1 MNMTNV
7 FLTTLSKVSVLL
19 IFIGLGYLLRRAKKL
34 PDNAGRVLSL
44 LTTLVF
50 SPAYTIKNL
59 SASLTLEK
67 IGSQVA
73 LIGYGSIIVLAT
85 IGLAFVLAKPLARN
99 DFERRSYV
107 YAFCIPNFG
116 YFGYPLVEGVFG
128 SEVLSQLMLF
138 CLPMSIACNTFGYL
152 LFVKDGKLTFKDI
165 LKMPVIVA
173 VFIGMAI
180 GLSGLQLPPLVSDVL
195 ATAGNCMS
203 PASML
208 LAGFVLGG
216 FALKDLFKGGRAY
229 WMSAIRLL
237 GLPAL
242 VGGVLFLLGVRE
254 MYLALPIMILCM
266 PLGLNLVVFPESLGI
281 DASDN
286 AKMCFVCNLLT
297 IAVLPFVFALLSQI
311 M

>member
-1 MNMTNV
+1 MTNV

-19 IFIGLGYLLRRAKKL
+19 IFIGLGYLLRRVKKL

-73 LIGYGSIIVLAT
+73 LIGYGTIIVLAT

-128 SEVLSQLMLF
+128 SEVLSQLMIF

-152 LFVKDGKLTFKDI
+152 LFVKDGKLTIKDI

-173 VFIGMAI
+173 VFVGMAI
-180 GLSGLQLPPLVSDVL
+180 GLSGLKLPPLVTDVL
-195 ATAGNCMS
+195 TTAGNCMS

-216 FALKDLFKGGRAY
+216 FPLKDLFKGGRSY
-229 WMSAIRLL
+229 MMSAFRLV
-237 GLPAL
+237 GIPAL
-242 VGGVLFLLGVRE
+242 IGGVLFLLGVRG
-254 MYLALPIMILCM
+254 MYLALPVMILAM
-266 PLGLNLVVFPESLGI
+266 PLGLNLVVFPESMGI

>member
-1 MNMTNV
+1 MSGV

-19 IFIGLGYLLRRAKKL
+19 IFIGLGYLLRRTKKL

-59 SASLTLEK
+59 SASLTLDK
-67 IGSQVA
+67 IGSQMI
-73 LIGYGSIIVLAT
+73 LIGYGAVIVLAT
-85 IGLAFVLAKPLARN
+85 IGFAFAMAKVLSRN

-107 YAFCIPNFG
+107 YAFSIPNFG

-128 SEVLSQLMLF
+128 SEVLSQLMIF

-165 LKMPVIVA
+165 IKMPVIVS
-173 VFIGMAI
+173 VFVGMAL
-180 GLSGLQLPPLVSDVL
+180 GLSGLELPPLVADVL
-195 ATAGNCMS
+195 TTAGNCMS

-216 FALKDLFKGGRAY
+216 FPLKDLFKGGRSY
-229 WMSAIRLL
+229 MMSAIRLI
-237 GLPAL
+237 GIPAL
-242 VGGVLFLLGVRE
+242 VGGILFLLGFRE
-254 MYLALPIMILCM
+254 MYLALPVMILAM
-266 PLGLNLVVFPESLGI
+266 PLGLNLVVFPESMGI
-281 DASDN
+281 DASSN

-297 IAVLPFVFALLSQI
+297 IAVLPPIFALLSSI
-311 M
+311 L

>member
-1 MNMTNV
+1 MNGV

-19 IFIGLGYLLRRAKKL
+19 IFIGLGYLLRSSKKL

-59 SASLTLEK
+59 SSSLTLEK
-67 IGSQVA
+67 IGSQLA
-73 LIGYGSIIVLAT
+73 LIGYGTVIVLAT
-85 IGLAFVLAKPLARN
+85 IGLAFLLAKPLARN

-128 SEVLSQLMLF
+128 SEVLSQLMIF
-138 CLPMSIACNTFGYL
+138 CLPMTIACNTFGYL
-152 LFVKDGKLTFKDI
+152 LFVKNGKLTLKDI
-165 LKMPVIVA
+165 LKMPVIMA

-180 GLSGLQLPPLVSDVL
+180 GLSGIQLPPLVGDIL
-195 ATAGNCMS
+195 TTAGNCMS

-216 FALKDLFKGGRAY
+216 FPLKELFKSGRAY
-229 WMSAIRLL
+229 MMSAIRLV

-242 VGGVLFLLGVRE
+242 VGGALFLLGVRG
-254 MYLALPIMILCM
+254 MYLALPVMILAM

-297 IAVLPFVFALLSQI
+297 ICVIPFVFALLSQI

>member
-1 MNMTNV
+1 MTNV

-19 IFIGLGYLLRRAKKL
+19 IFIGLGYLLRRTKKL

-73 LIGYGSIIVLAT
+73 LIGYGTVIVLAT

-128 SEVLSQLMLF
+128 SEVLSQLMIF

-152 LFVKDGKLTFKDI
+152 LFVKDGKLTIKDI

-173 VFIGMAI
+173 VFVGMAI
-180 GLSGLQLPPLVSDVL
+180 GLSGLKLPPLVTDVL
-195 ATAGNCMS
+195 TTAGNCMS

-216 FALKDLFKGGRAY
+216 FPLKDLFKGGRSY
-229 WMSAIRLL
+229 MMSAFRLV
-237 GLPAL
+237 GIPAL
-242 VGGVLFLLGVRE
+242 VGGVLFLLGVRG
-254 MYLALPIMILCM
+254 MYLALPVMILAM
-266 PLGLNLVVFPESLGI
+266 PLGLNLVVFPESMGI

>member
-1 MNMTNV
+1 MTTV

-19 IFIGLGYLLRRAKKL
+19 FFIGLGYLLRRTKKL

-59 SASLTLEK
+59 SGNLRLEK
-67 IGSQVA
+67 IGSQMA
-73 LIGYGSIIVLAT
+73 LIGYGAVIVLIT
-85 IGLAFVLAKPLARN
+85 IGMALLLAKLLAKS
-99 DFERRSYV
+99 DFERSSYS
-107 YAFCIPNFG
+107 YAFSIPNFG

-128 SEVLSQLMLF
+128 SAVMGQMMIF
-138 CLPMSIACNTFGYL
+138 GLPLNIACNTFGYL
-152 LFVKDGKLTFKDI
+152 LFVKDKKLTFLDI
-165 LKMPVIVA
+165 IKMPVVMA
-173 VFIGMAI
+173 VFVGAAI
-180 GLSGLQLPPLVSDVL
+180 GLSGLTLPPLVTDVL
-195 ATAGNCMS
+195 TTAGNCMS

-216 FALKDLFKGGRAY
+216 FSLKELFKGGRSY
-229 WMSAIRLL
+229 VMSAIRLV
-237 GLPAL
+237 GIPA
-242 VGGVLFLLGVRE
+242 VFGGVLFLLGVRG
-254 MYLALPIMILCM
+254 MHLALPIMTLCM

-281 DASDN
+281 DASKN

-297 IAVLPFVFALLSQI
+297 IVVLPFIFALLSQI

>member
-1 MNMTNV
+1 MTNV

-59 SASLTLEK
+59 SSSLTLEK

-73 LIGYGSIIVLAT
+73 LIGYGAVIVLAT

-152 LFVKDGKLTFKDI
+152 LFVKDGKLTVKDI
-165 LKMPVIVA
+165 LKMPVIVS

-180 GLSGLQLPPLVSDVL
+180 GLSGLKLPPLVTDVL
-195 ATAGNCMS
+195 TTAGNCMS

-216 FALKDLFKGGRAY
+216 FPLKDLFKGGRSY
-229 WMSAIRLL
+229 MMSGIRLL
-237 GLPAL
+237 GIPAL

-254 MYLALPIMILCM
+254 MYLTLPVMILCM
-266 PLGLNLVVFPESLGI
+266 PLGLNLVVFPESMGI

-297 IAVLPFVFALLSQI
+297 IAVLPFVFALLSRI

>member
-1 MNMTNV
+1 MSGV

-19 IFIGLGYLLRRAKKL
+19 IFIGLGYLLRRTRKL

-73 LIGYGSIIVLAT
+73 LIGYGTVIVLAT
-85 IGLAFVLAKPLARN
+85 IGLAFLLAKPLARN

-128 SEVLSQLMLF
+128 SEVLSQLMIF

-165 LKMPVIVA
+165 LKMPVIVS
-173 VFIGMAI
+173 VFVGMAI
-180 GLSGLQLPPLVSDVL
+180 GLSGLKLPPLVTDVL
-195 ATAGNCMS
+195 STAGNCMS

-216 FALKDLFKGGRAY
+216 FPLKDLFKGGRSY
-229 WMSAIRLL
+229 MMSAFRLV
-237 GLPAL
+237 GIPAL
-242 VGGVLFLLGVRE
+242 VGGVLFLLGIRG
-254 MYLALPIMILCM
+254 MYLALPIMILAM
-266 PLGLNLVVFPESLGI
+266 PLGLNLVVFPESMGI

>member
-1 MNMTNV
+1 MSNV

-19 IFIGLGYLLRRAKKL
+19 IFIGLGYLLRRTKKL

-67 IGSQVA
+67 IGGQVA
-73 LIGYGSIIVLAT
+73 LIGYGAVIVLAT

-152 LFVKDGKLTFKDI
+152 LFVKDGKLTLKDI

-173 VFIGMAI
+173 VFVGMVI
-180 GLSGLQLPPLVSDVL
+180 GLSGLKLPPLVTDVL
-195 ATAGNCMS
+195 STAGNCMS

-216 FALKDLFKGGRAY
+216 FPLKDLFKGGRSY
-229 WMSAIRLL
+229 MMSAIRLL
-237 GLPAL
+237 GIPAL
-242 VGGVLFLLGVRE
+242 VGGVLFLLGVRG
-254 MYLALPIMILCM
+254 MYLTLPVMILCM

-297 IAVLPFVFALLSQI
+297 IAVLPFVFALLSQ
-311 M
+311 MM

>member
-1 MNMTNV
+1 MTNV

-73 LIGYGSIIVLAT
+73 LIGYGTIIVLAT

-152 LFVKDGKLTFKDI
+152 LFVKDGKLTIKDI

-180 GLSGLQLPPLVSDVL
+180 GLSGLQLPPLVGDVL
-195 ATAGNCMS
+195 TTAGNCMS

-216 FALKDLFKGGRAY
+216 FPLKDLFKGGRSY
-229 WMSAIRLL
+229 MMSGIRLL
-237 GLPAL
+237 GIPAL

>member
-1 MNMTNV
+1 MSNV

-19 IFIGLGYLLRRAKKL
+19 IFIGLGYLLRRTKKL

-59 SASLTLEK
+59 SASLTLEE
-67 IGSQVA
+67 IGSQA
-73 LIGYGSIIVLAT
+73 LLIGYGAVIVLAT

-99 DFERRSYV
+99 DFERRSYI
-107 YAFCIPNFG
+107 YAFSIPNFG

-128 SEVLSQLMLF
+128 SEVLSQLMIF
-138 CLPMSIACNTFGYL
+138 CLPMTIACNTFGYL
-152 LFVKDGKLTFKDI
+152 LFVKNGRLTIKDI
-165 LKMPVIVA
+165 LKMPVIVS

-180 GLSGLQLPPLVSDVL
+180 GLSGLKLPPLVTDVL
-195 ATAGNCMS
+195 ITAGNCMS

-216 FALKDLFKGGRAY
+216 FPLKALFKGGRSY
-229 WMSAIRLL
+229 MMSAFRLV
-237 GLPAL
+237 GIPAL
-242 VGGVLFLLGVRE
+242 VGGVLFLLGIRG
-254 MYLALPIMILCM
+254 MYLALPVMILAM
-266 PLGLNLVVFPESLGI
+266 PLGLNLVVFPESMGI

-297 IAVLPFVFALLSQI
+297 IVILPVTFSLLATL

>member
-1 MNMTNV
+1 MTNV

-73 LIGYGSIIVLAT
+73 LIGYGTIIVLAT
-85 IGLAFVLAKPLARN
+85 IGLAFVMAKPLARN

-180 GLSGLQLPPLVSDVL
+180 GLSGLQLPPLISDVL
-195 ATAGNCMS
+195 TTAGNCMS
-203 PASML
+203 PSSML

-216 FALKDLFKGGRAY
+216 FALKDLFKGGRSY
-229 WMSAIRLL
+229 MMSAIRLL
-237 GLPAL
+237 GIPAL

-297 IAVLPFVFALLSQI
+297 IAVLPFIFALLSQI

>member
-1 MNMTNV
+1 MTNV

-44 LTTLVF
+44 LTTLMF

-67 IGSQVA
+67 IGSQA
-73 LIGYGSIIVLAT
+73 LLIGYGAVIVLAT

-128 SEVLSQLMLF
+128 SEVLSQLMIF
-138 CLPMSIACNTFGYL
+138 CLPMTIACNTFGYL
-152 LFVKDGKLTFKDI
+152 LFVKNGRLTIKDI
-165 LKMPVIVA
+165 LKMPVIVS
-173 VFIGMAI
+173 VFIGMVI
-180 GLSGLQLPPLVSDVL
+180 GLSGLKLPLLVTDVL
-195 ATAGNCMS
+195 TTAGNCMS

-216 FALKDLFKGGRAY
+216 FPLKDLFKGGRSY
-229 WMSAIRLL
+229 MMSAFRLV
-237 GLPAL
+237 GIPGL
-242 VGGVLFLLGVRE
+242 VGGVLFLLGIRG
-254 MYLALPIMILCM
+254 MYLALPVMILAM

-297 IAVLPFVFALLSQI
+297 VCVVPFIFALLSRMI
-311 M
+311 

>member
-1 MNMTNV
+1 MSNV

-19 IFIGLGYLLRRAKKL
+19 IFIGLGYLLRSAKKL

-59 SASLTLEK
+59 SASLTMEK
-67 IGSQVA
+67 IGSQAV
-73 LIGYGSIIVLAT
+73 LIGYGAVIVLAT

-99 DFERRSYV
+99 DFERRSYI
-107 YAFCIPNFG
+107 YAFSIPNFG

-128 SEVLSQLMLF
+128 SEVLSQLMIF
-138 CLPMSIACNTFGYL
+138 CLPMTIACNTFGYL
-152 LFVKDGKLTFKDI
+152 LFVKNGRLTIKDI
-165 LKMPVIVA
+165 LKMPVIVS

-180 GLSGLQLPPLVSDVL
+180 GLSGLKLPPLVTDVL
-195 ATAGNCMS
+195 ITAGNCMS

-216 FALKDLFKGGRAY
+216 FPLKALFKGGRSY
-229 WMSAIRLL
+229 MMSAFRLV
-237 GLPAL
+237 GIPAL
-242 VGGVLFLLGVRE
+242 VGGVLFLLGIRG
-254 MYLALPIMILCM
+254 MYLALPVMILAM
-266 PLGLNLVVFPESLGI
+266 PLGLNLVVFPESMGI

-297 IAVLPFVFALLSQI
+297 VCVVPFIFALLSRMI
-311 M
+311 

>member
-1 MNMTNV
+1 MSSV

-19 IFIGLGYLLRRAKKL
+19 IFIGLGYLLRRTKKL

-59 SASLTLEK
+59 SASLTLDK
-67 IGSQVA
+67 IGSQMI
-73 LIGYGSIIVLAT
+73 LIGYGAVIVLAT
-85 IGLAFVLAKPLARN
+85 IGFAFAMAKVLSRN

-107 YAFCIPNFG
+107 YAFSIPNFG

-128 SEVLSQLMLF
+128 SEVLSQLMIF

-165 LKMPVIVA
+165 IKMPVIVS
-173 VFIGMAI
+173 VFVGMAL
-180 GLSGLQLPPLVSDVL
+180 GLSGLELPPLVADVL
-195 ATAGNCMS
+195 TTAGNCMS

-216 FALKDLFKGGRAY
+216 FPLRDLFKGGRSY
-229 WMSAIRLL
+229 MMSAIRLI
-237 GLPAL
+237 GIPAL
-242 VGGVLFLLGVRE
+242 VGGILFLLGFRE
-254 MYLALPIMILCM
+254 MYLALPVMILAM
-266 PLGLNLVVFPESLGI
+266 PLGLNLVVFPESMGI
-281 DASDN
+281 DASSN

-297 IAVLPFVFALLSQI
+297 IAVLPPIFALLSSI
-311 M
+311 L

>member
-1 MNMTNV
+1 
-7 FLTTLSKVSVLL
+7 
-19 IFIGLGYLLRRAKKL
+19 
-34 PDNAGRVLSL
+34 
-44 LTTLVF
+44 
-50 SPAYTIKNL
+50 
-59 SASLTLEK
+59 LEK

-73 LIGYGSIIVLAT
+73 LIGYGAIIVLAT
-85 IGLAFVLAKPLARN
+85 IGLAFLLAKPLARN

-152 LFVKDGKLTFKDI
+152 LFVKDGKLTIKDI

-180 GLSGLQLPPLVSDVL
+180 GLSGLKLPPLVSDVL
-195 ATAGNCMS
+195 TTAGNCMS

-216 FALKDLFKGGRAY
+216 FALKDLFKGSRSY
-229 WMSAIRLL
+229 LMSGIRLL
-237 GLPAL
+237 GIPAL

-266 PLGLNLVVFPESLGI
+266 PLGLNLVVFPESMGI

>member
-1 MNMTNV
+1 MTNV

-19 IFIGLGYLLRRAKKL
+19 IFIGLGYLLRRTKKL

-73 LIGYGSIIVLAT
+73 LIGYGTVIVLAT

-128 SEVLSQLMLF
+128 SEVLSQLMIF

-152 LFVKDGKLTFKDI
+152 LFVKDGKLTIKDI
-165 LKMPVIVA
+165 LKMPVIVS

-180 GLSGLQLPPLVSDVL
+180 GLSGLKLPPLVGDVL
-195 ATAGNCMS
+195 STAGNCMS

-216 FALKDLFKGGRAY
+216 FPLKDLFKGTRSY
-229 WMSAIRLL
+229 MMSAIRLI

-242 VGGVLFLLGVRE
+242 VGGVLFLLGIRG
-254 MYLALPIMILCM
+254 MYLALPVMILCM

>member
-1 MNMTNV
+1 MGNV

-19 IFIGLGYLLRRAKKL
+19 VFIGLGYLLRRTKQL

-73 LIGYGSIIVLAT
+73 LIGYGAVIVLAT

-128 SEVLSQLMLF
+128 SEVLSQLMIF
-138 CLPMSIACNTFGYL
+138 CLPMTIACNTFGYL
-152 LFVKDGKLTFKDI
+152 LFAGDGKLTIKDI
-165 LKMPVIVA
+165 LKMPVIVS
-173 VFIGMAI
+173 VFVGMAI
-180 GLSGLQLPPLVSDVL
+180 GLSGLKLPPLVTDIL

-216 FALKDLFKGGRAY
+216 FPLKNLFKGGRSY
-229 WMSAIRLL
+229 MMSAFRLI
-237 GLPAL
+237 GIPAL
-242 VGGVLFLLGVRE
+242 VGGVLFLLGIRG
-254 MYLALPIMILCM
+254 MYLALPVMILAM
-266 PLGLNLVVFPESLGI
+266 PLGLNLVVFPESMDI

-297 IAVLPFVFALLSQI
+297 VCVVPFVFALLSRMI
-311 M
+311 

>member
-1 MNMTNV
+1 MSGV

-19 IFIGLGYLLRRAKKL
+19 IFIGLGYLLRRTRKL

-73 LIGYGSIIVLAT
+73 LIGYGTVIVLAT
-85 IGLAFVLAKPLARN
+85 IGLAFLLAKPLARN

-128 SEVLSQLMLF
+128 SEVLSQLMIF

-165 LKMPVIVA
+165 LKMPVIVS
-173 VFIGMAI
+173 VFVGMAI
-180 GLSGLQLPPLVSDVL
+180 GLSGLKLPPLVTDVL
-195 ATAGNCMS
+195 STAGNCMS

-216 FALKDLFKGGRAY
+216 FPLKDLFKGGRSY
-229 WMSAIRLL
+229 MMSAFRLV
-237 GLPAL
+237 GIPAL
-242 VGGVLFLLGVRE
+242 VGGVLFLLGIRG
-254 MYLALPIMILCM
+254 MYLALPIMVLAM
-266 PLGLNLVVFPESLGI
+266 PLGLNLVVFPESMGI

-297 IAVLPFVFALLSQI
+297 ICVVPFVFALLSQI

>member
-1 MNMTNV
+1 MSNV

-19 IFIGLGYLLRRAKKL
+19 IFIGLGYLLRSAKKL

-59 SASLTLEK
+59 SASLTMEK
-67 IGSQVA
+67 IGSQAV
-73 LIGYGSIIVLAT
+73 LIGYGAVIVLAT

-99 DFERRSYV
+99 DFERRSYI
-107 YAFCIPNFG
+107 YAFSIPNFG

-128 SEVLSQLMLF
+128 SEVLSQLMIF
-138 CLPMSIACNTFGYL
+138 CLPMTIACNTFGYL
-152 LFVKDGKLTFKDI
+152 LFVKNGRLTIKDI
-165 LKMPVIVA
+165 LKMPVIVS

-180 GLSGLQLPPLVSDVL
+180 GLSGLKLPPLVTDVL
-195 ATAGNCMS
+195 ITAGNCMS

-216 FALKDLFKGGRAY
+216 FPLKALFNGGRSY
-229 WMSAIRLL
+229 MMSAFRLV
-237 GLPAL
+237 GIPAL
-242 VGGVLFLLGVRE
+242 VGGVLFLLGIRG
-254 MYLALPIMILCM
+254 MYLALPVMILAM
-266 PLGLNLVVFPESLGI
+266 PLGLNLVVFPESMGI

-297 IAVLPFVFALLSQI
+297 VCVVPFIFALLSRMI
-311 M
+311 

>member
-1 MNMTNV
+1 MTNV

-19 IFIGLGYLLRRAKKL
+19 IFIGLGYLLRRTKKL

-73 LIGYGSIIVLAT
+73 LIGYGTVIVLAT

-128 SEVLSQLMLF
+128 SEVLSQLMIF

-152 LFVKDGKLTFKDI
+152 LFVKDGKLTIKDI
-165 LKMPVIVA
+165 LKMPVIVS

-180 GLSGLQLPPLVSDVL
+180 GLSGLKLPPLVTDVL
-195 ATAGNCMS
+195 TTAGNCMS

-216 FALKDLFKGGRAY
+216 FPLKDLFKGGRSY
-229 WMSAIRLL
+229 MMSGIRLL
-237 GLPAL
+237 GIPAL

-254 MYLALPIMILCM
+254 MYLTLPVMILCM
-266 PLGLNLVVFPESLGI
+266 PLGLNLVVFPESMGI

>member
-1 MNMTNV
+1 MSNV

-19 IFIGLGYLLRRAKKL
+19 IFIGLGYLLRRTKKL

-59 SASLTLEK
+59 SASLTLEE
-67 IGSQVA
+67 IGSQA
-73 LIGYGSIIVLAT
+73 LLIGYGAVIVLAT

-99 DFERRSYV
+99 DFERRSYI
-107 YAFCIPNFG
+107 YAFSIPNFG

-128 SEVLSQLMLF
+128 SEVLSQLMIF
-138 CLPMSIACNTFGYL
+138 CLPMTIACNTFGYL
-152 LFVKDGKLTFKDI
+152 LFVKNGRLTIKDI
-165 LKMPVIVA
+165 LKMPVIVS

-180 GLSGLQLPPLVSDVL
+180 GLSGLKLPPLVTDVL
-195 ATAGNCMS
+195 ITAGNCMS

-216 FALKDLFKGGRAY
+216 FPLKALFKGGRSY
-229 WMSAIRLL
+229 MMSAFRLV
-237 GLPAL
+237 GIPAL
-242 VGGVLFLLGVRE
+242 VGGVLFLLGIRG
-254 MYLALPIMILCM
+254 MYLALPVMILAM
-266 PLGLNLVVFPESLGI
+266 PLGLNLVVFPESMGI

-297 IAVLPFVFALLSQI
+297 VCVVPFIFALLSRMI
-311 M
+311 

>member
-1 MNMTNV
+1 MTTV
-7 FLTTLSKVSVLL
+7 FLTTASKVSVLL
-19 IFIGLGYLLRRAKKL
+19 FFIGLGYLLRRTRKL

-50 SPAYTIKNL
+50 SPAYNIKNL
-59 SASLTLEK
+59 SASLTLDK

-73 LIGYGSIIVLAT
+73 LIGYGAVIVLAT
-85 IGLAFVLAKPLARN
+85 IGLAFLMAKPLARD

-128 SEVLSQLMLF
+128 SEVLSQLMIF

-152 LFVKDGKLTFKDI
+152 LFVKDGKLTLKDI
-165 LKMPVIVA
+165 LKMPVIIS
-173 VFIGMAI
+173 VFVGAAL
-180 GLSGLQLPPLVSDVL
+180 GLSGLKIPPLVSDVL
-195 ATAGNCMS
+195 STAGNCMS

-216 FALKDLFKGGRAY
+216 FPLKDLFKGSRSY
-229 WMSAIRLL
+229 MMSAIRLV
-237 GLPAL
+237 GIPAL
-242 VGGVLFLLGVRE
+242 VGGILFLLGVRG
-254 MYLALPIMILCM
+254 MYLVLPVMILAM
-266 PLGLNLVVFPESLGI
+266 PLGLNLVVFPESMGI
-281 DASDN
+281 DASNN

-297 IAVLPFVFALLSQI
+297 VVVLPVIFTLLSQL